1 MQEFNDYDRFAAEY
15 GEDNELNVYNALY
28 ERPATLAMVGN
39 VEGRRV
45 LDAGCGGGSHAQM
58 LRERGATVTGLDRS
72 RAMLDIARKRLGAD
86 VDLVQADLNDSL
98 PLPDSA
104 FDVVIAPL
112 VMHYLPRWDVPL
124 AEFHRVLTEAGTV
137 IISTHHPF
145 MDAVAAGRNDYL
157 GTYEFTEEWVRGDRR
172 VPMKFWHRPL
182 HKMSEAFSAA
192 GFVLDQIVEPQPDP
206 TARNISPRDF
216 ERLTR
221 EARFIFFRLHK
232 EAGRVRRD
240 FK

>member
-1 MQEFNDYDRFAAEY
+1 MQEFNDYDSFAAVY
-15 GEDNELNVYNALY
+15 DEDNEQNVYNALY

-45 LDAGCGGGSHAQM
+45 LDAGCGNGLHAQM

-72 RAMLDIARKRLGAD
+72 RAMLDIARKRLGPE
-86 VDLVQADLNDSL
+86 VDLFQADLNDSL

-112 VMHYLPRWDVPL
+112 VMHYLPRWAVPL
-124 AEFHRVLTEAGTV
+124 AEFHRVLTDVGCV

-145 MDAVAAGRNDYL
+145 MDTVAAGRNDYL

-182 HKMSEAFSAA
+182 HEMSEAFSAA
-192 GFVLDQIVEPQPDP
+192 GFVLDQIAEPQPDP
-206 TARNISPRDF
+206 AAQDIAPVEF
-216 ERLTR
+216 ERLVR
-221 EARFIFFRLHK
+221 EARFIFFRLRK
-232 EAGRVRRD
+232 EAG
-240 FK
+240 